1 MGLVRRG
8 GRRMTR
14 GWRWII
20 KEHDSA
26 SGRNKNVESPIP
38 QLADARVKM
47 CDGGDRKGE
56 IQSTQETEH
65 AIPVTKRSR
74 KDNPRAYQ
82 CGKRAR

>member
-1 MGLVRRG
+1 
-8 GRRMTR
+8 MTR

-26 SGRNKNVESPIP
+26 SGKNKNVGSPVP
-38 QLADARVKM
+38 QLADARVEM
-47 CDGGDRKGE
+47 CGGGDRKGE

-74 KDNPRAYQ
+74 KHNPGAYQ
-82 CGKRAR
+82 CCKSAR